1 MKTENELNLDI
12 LTMTLKIRTLHP
24 ELSKYILEMPIT
36 IPNKANPE
44 MNKKN
49 LTDYYNSLE
58 ELLKS
63 YSPTHNE

>member
-1 MKTENELNLDI
+1 MKTENDLNQDI
-12 LTMTLKIRTLHP
+12 LNMTLKIKTLYP

-44 MNKKN
+44 MDRKV